1 MSDLLLNAGLNLSA
15 KEWFDLLDHKVL
27 TGFFND

>member
-1 MSDLLLNAGLNLSA
+1 MSDLLLNAALKLSA